1 MSAGFHPYSP
11 LIDDAWKRSTAFMPS
26 AFEEM
31 AENLFNIHYA
41 RAKSSILNILNIYNI
56 LFLVLFTF
64 LLFVFL
70 LFLLLSPP
78 VHAVSWYASVGSWEI
93 NRDSLTMNFTYEDY
107 CSGNITGIQATP
119 GGTMVDGIHSRYV
132 NIDLNS
138 VGVKQRRSALEGEIK
153 SEEYTNISASADE
166 PIVREIIKRS
176 GSPYFEFNFTEVWPV
191 HFQSERALVYHGTMI
206 NDLDLSR
213 NNLDW
218 AATKFSRSPELS
230 SIRRYSMDLE
240 RTNISLLADEDDVLQ
255 VQFLP
260 TKQLNY
266 SIQAFCSGQTELSYA
281 RTASDMITILSRGEE
296 TFFGDYSLV
305 AAINMS
311 ATNKNATRM
320 A

>member
-11 LIDDAWKRSTAFMPS
+11 PLDDAWKRSTAFMPS
-26 AFEEM
+26 TIEEM
-31 AENLFNIHYA
+31 AENLFNIRYA
-41 RAKSSILNILNIYNI
+41 RVRSAILNILNSHN
-56 LFLVLFTF
+56 VLFIISLVF
-64 LLFVFL
+64 LLLVSL
-70 LFLLLSPP
+70 LFLLLTPP

-107 CSGNITGIQATP
+107 CSGNITGIEATP
-119 GGTMVDGIHSRYV
+119 RGTMVDGIHSRYV

-138 VGVKQRRSALEGEIK
+138 VGVKQRRSALG
-153 SEEYTNISASADE
+153 DE
-166 PIVREIIKRS
+166 PITREIIKRS

-206 NDLDLSR
+206 NDLDLAR

-218 AATKFSRSPELS
+218 AATKFCRSPELS

-281 RTASDMITILSRGEE
+281 RTASDMTTITSRGEE
-296 TFFGDYSLV
+296 TFFGDYSLA

-311 ATNKNATRM
+311 ASNKNATRV

>member
-1 MSAGFHPYSP
+1 MK
-11 LIDDAWKRSTAFMPS
+11 L
-26 AFEEM
+26 
-31 AENLFNIHYA
+31 
-41 RAKSSILNILNIYNI
+41 LNAHNI
-56 LFLVLFTF
+56 LFLVL
-64 LLFVFL
+64 LVFL
-70 LFLLLSPP
+70 LFIPLLLLLLTPP

-93 NRDSLTMNFTYEDY
+93 NRDSLTMNFTYDDY

-119 GGTMVDGIHSRYV
+119 RGTMVDGIHSRYV

-153 SEEYTNISASADE
+153 SEEYTDISATADE

-191 HFQSERALVYHGTMI
+191 HFQSERALVYHGMMI
-206 NDLDLSR
+206 NDLDLAR

-218 AATKFSRSPELS
+218 AATSFSRSPELS

-255 VQFLP
+255 VEFLP

-266 SIQAFCSGQTELSYA
+266 RIQSFCSGQTELSYA
-281 RTASDMITILSRGEE
+281 ETASDMTTITSRGEE

-305 AAINMS
+305 AAIKMS
-311 ATNKNATRM
+311 ATNKNATRV